1 MDPNNLS
8 PEKIL
13 QEKEKLGGI
22 SFDDRIADL
31 NPINP
36 LEERAQREA
45 EALAEQAREKTSIVA
60 ETKLAQQIKSDQ
72 DQKSNFEN
80 SIQKQFSPS
89 DLGWKN
95 LPPVLLP
102 SGGLFYP
109 EGVQIAI
116 RPAEVKEIRHYST
129 IDETDMLDIDSK
141 LNLILERCCVVK
153 FPQHGVVSYKEIKQ
167 EDRFF
172 IIMTIRDLTF
182 VRGENMVVLKPQTS
196 CETSACPFE
205 HGIELRTGV
214 LSKYTI
220 DDKLMSYYSKTDRK
234 FVLHIQKLSK
244 TVKMTVPSIGVVEAI
259 STYART
265 RIRQGKDVD
274 ESFIKIAPY
283 LYDDWRSLTE
293 NKLAE
298 LEEASNAWSKEEFSL
313 FFQITDLLKIGTK
326 LEVSVPCPKCG
337 AQEVTA
343 PIYFPEGIRSLF
355 VISDIF
361 GQLL

>member
-1 MDPNNLS
+1 MDPKNLS

-13 QEKEKLGGI
+13 LEKEKLGGI

-36 LEERAQREA
+36 LEERAEKEVQ
-45 EALAEQAREKTSIVA
+45 ALAQMAQEKTQVVS
-60 ETKLAQQIKSDQ
+60 ETKLAQQIKSDPV
-72 DQKSNFEN
+72 KSSNLDGTSNKEYG
-80 SIQKQFSPS
+80 PV

-95 LPPVLLP
+95 LPPALLP

-116 RPAEVKEIRHYST
+116 RPAEVKEIRHFST
-129 IDETDMLDIDSK
+129 IDETDMLDIDAK

-153 FPQHGVVSYKEIKQ
+153 FPNYGVVSYKEIKQ

-182 VRGENMVVLKPQTS
+182 VRGENMIVLKPKTS
-196 CETSACPFE
+196 CQTGECPFQN
-205 HGIELRTGV
+205 GIELRTGV

-220 DDKLMSYYSKTDRK
+220 GEQLMSYYSKSERK
-234 FVLHIQKLSK
+234 FVLPIPRLSR
-244 TVKMTVPSIGVVEAI
+244 TVKMTVPSIGVIEAI
-259 STYART
+259 ALYARN
-265 RIRQGKDVD
+265 RIGQGKDVD

-283 LYDDWRSLTE
+283 LYEDWRSLTE
-293 NKLAE
+293 QKLSE
-298 LEEASNAWSKEEFSL
+298 LEESSNSWSKEEFSV
-313 FFQITDLLKIGTK
+313 FFQVTDLLRIGTK
-326 LEVSVPCPKCG
+326 LEVNLPCSKCG

-343 PIYFPEGIRSLF
+343 PISFPGGIRSLF
-355 VISDIF
+355 LISDIF
-361 GQLL
+361 GELL

>member
-1 MDPNNLS
+1 MDPKNLS

-13 QEKEKLGGI
+13 LEKEKLGGVSYDDGI
-22 SFDDRIADL
+22 SDL

-36 LEERAQREA
+36 LEERAQKEA
-45 EALAEQAREKTSIVA
+45 DALFQQAQEKAPVLS
-60 ETKLAQQIKSDQ
+60 ETRIAQQIKSNP
-72 DQKSNFEN
+72 SPTTNFEN
-80 SIQKQFSPS
+80 SPPKDFGPS

-95 LPPVLLP
+95 LPPSLLP

-116 RPAEVKEIRHYST
+116 RPAEIKEIRHFST

-141 LNLILERCCVVK
+141 LNMILERCCVVK
-153 FPQHGVVSYKEIKQ
+153 FPNHGVVSYKEIKQ

-182 VRGENMVVLKPQTS
+182 IRGENMIVLKPKTS
-196 CETSACPFE
+196 CQTGECPFQN
-205 HGIELRTGV
+205 GIELRTGV

-220 DDKLMSYYSKTDRK
+220 DEKLMSYYSKSERK
-234 FVLHIQKLSK
+234 FVLPIPRLSR
-244 TVKMTVPSIGVVEAI
+244 TVKMTVPSIGVIEAI
-259 STYART
+259 SLYARN

-283 LYDDWRSLTE
+283 LFEDWRSLTE
-293 NKLAE
+293 QKLSE
-298 LEEASNAWSKEEFSL
+298 LEESSNSWTKEEFSV
-313 FFQITDLLKIGTK
+313 FFQVTDLLRIGTK
-326 LEVSVPCPKCG
+326 LEVNLPCSKCG

-343 PIYFPEGIRSLF
+343 PISFPGGIRSLF
-355 VISDIF
+355 LISDIF
-361 GQLL
+361 RELL